1 MADIMPMVQ
10 VSVADVNIV
19 TRFDVVSR
27 IDTTMEVN
35 VMRYVHI
42 VVLHPRQAE
51 NH

>member
-1 MADIMPMVQ
+1 MADIMPVVQ
-10 VSVADVNIV
+10 VSMVDVNIV

-27 IDTTMEVN
+27 IDTTMDVN